1 MVMRAFL
8 LAPLFI
14 TMVWQSPGGQ
24 VTTESSSVVVLGFK
38 WSRDRQKVTP
48 PDPAS
53 NAPARPAEKNFERN
67 VRANATAEVR
77 DPYVDTIE
85 GRSAALEKTAQDA
98 HAPRPKFVEG
108 FDYRIKV
115 QNAGKKVVE
124 IVFWEY
130 QFRDRSD
137 LANAVTRQ
145 FLCGVQIKPDKEK
158 ELKAFSASG
167 PGNRISAGSLDN
179 KSENPFEE
187 RVLINRVEYAD
198 GTIWQRRDWNYAGVR
213 SSIARAL
220 ATPWGLEMCRN
231 L

>member
-1 MVMRAFL
+1 MKTL
-8 LAPLFI
+8 LLMPLFI
-14 TMVWQSPGGQ
+14 TLASQGPGGQ
-24 VTTESSSVVVLGFK
+24 VSTESSPVAVLGFK
-38 WSRDRQKVTP
+38 WSRDQQRIKKSGA
-48 PDPAS
+48 AS
-53 NAPARPAEKNFERN
+53 NAPAMPAEKNFERN

-77 DPYVDTIE
+77 DPYADTIE

-98 HAPRPKFVEG
+98 HAPRPKSVNG
-108 FDYRIKV
+108 FAYRVKV
-115 QNAGKKVVE
+115 QNASRKVVE

-130 QFRDRSD
+130 QFTDRSNP
-137 LANAVTRQ
+137 ANAVSRQ

-158 ELKAFSASG
+158 ELAVFSTSG
-167 PGNRISAGSLDN
+167 PGDLVSAGSLEN
-179 KSENPFEE
+179 RSESPFEE

-198 GTIWQRRDWNYAGVR
+198 GTIWQRRDWNYAGMR